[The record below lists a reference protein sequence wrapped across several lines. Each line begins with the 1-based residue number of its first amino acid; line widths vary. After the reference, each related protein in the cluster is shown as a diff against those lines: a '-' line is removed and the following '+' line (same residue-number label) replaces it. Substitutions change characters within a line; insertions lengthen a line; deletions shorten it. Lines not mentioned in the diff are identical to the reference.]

1 MSDITKSLMFHIV
14 LYTPQIPQNTGS
26 IIRLCANTGCQL
38 HLIQPLGF
46 VFDSAKMRRSGLD
59 YHEFTSVKLYENWAF
74 FLHENKE
81 ANPNNIFALTTKGT
95 QLLSNLQFTHN
106 SYLLFGSETSGLPQD
121 IHDYLLS
128 THKIRLPMMPNSR
141 SLNLANSVSIVVYE
155 AWRQHNF
162 VHGV

>member
-1 MSDITKSLMFHIV
+1 MFNII

-59 YHEFTSVKLYENWAF
+59 YHEFTSVKLYADWTC
-74 FLHENKE
+74 FLNQNIE
-81 ANPNNIFALTTKGT
+81 ANQSNIFALTTRGKT
-95 QLLSNLQFTHN
+95 CISNTEFTKN
-106 SYLLFGSETSGLPQD
+106 AYLLFGSETSGLPQSM
-121 IHDYLLS
+121 HDYIPN
-128 THKIRLPMMPNSR
+128 THKIRLAMMPNSR
-141 SLNLANSVSIVVYE
+141 SLNLANTVSIVVYE

-162 VHGV
+162 TGSI